1 VEGCGRGTR
10 RTRARVSTQRGRER
24 GRARIRGSSH
34 TRRASEKQQS
44 ASSWEGKSREERKES
59 TRTLSRGP
67 NTPTTNKR
75 DRRHMNGNMN
85 TWGRDGNRRTAC
97 RLASLSVPPRLSRL
111 CFLFLIQL
119 TVCCFIE
126 AFLRRPHPTPRLLT
140 LFLPRVSL
148 MEPIHARTLTRGDA
162 ARSLPRTVHTVSCP
176 ARPAASCASRELAKL
191 CKQTI
196 V

>member
-1 VEGCGRGTR
+1 
-10 RTRARVSTQRGRER
+10 
-24 GRARIRGSSH
+24 
-34 TRRASEKQQS
+34 
-44 ASSWEGKSREERKES
+44 
-59 TRTLSRGP
+59 
-67 NTPTTNKR
+67 
-75 DRRHMNGNMN
+75 M
-85 TWGRDGNRRTAC
+85 
-97 RLASLSVPPRLSRL
+97 PPRLSLRAASPL
-111 CFLFLIQL
+111 TTLLPFFVLIQL